1 MTTMLHLIRH
11 AQASFGAADYDNL
24 SDLGHQQSVALGRAL
39 LQQGVDPG
47 AIFIGAQKR
56 HLQTWEGIAE
66 GMGLSRTPTI
76 LPGLNE
82 FDFHGL
88 LDARYAT
95 RDDRPDMLNSDRR
108 THFRA
113 LRETVLE
120 WQRGEI
126 ENPPETFPDF
136 LARVRAARATIAGC
150 GSAVALAVSSGG
162 AIGMTVADVVNAS
175 ADQMITLQLQVKNCA
190 VARILLT
197 SNAPYLHGFNET
209 PHIVATNEDEML
221 TYS

>member
-24 SDLGHQQSVALGRAL
+24 SELGHRQSVALGRAL

-47 AIFIGAQKR
+47 AIFIGSQKR
-56 HLQTWEGIAE
+56 HRQTWEGIAE
-66 GMGLSRTPTI
+66 GMGLSRVPTV

-88 LDARYAT
+88 LDVRYAT
-95 RDDRPDMLNSDRR
+95 RDDRPDTLNSDRR

-113 LRETVLE
+113 LRDTVLE

-126 ENPPETFPDF
+126 EGPPEAFPDF
-136 LARVRAARATIAGC
+136 LARVRAARAAIADS

-162 AIGMTVADVVNAS
+162 AIGMTVADVVSAP

-197 SNAPYLHGFNET
+197 ANAPYLHGFNET
-209 PHIVATNEDEML
+209 PHITAENESEML